1 MSEPYIKLKIGS
13 SDEFSLTDKIGGL
26 RYLGQD
32 TASSSPQFTN
42 AYQDLSGVDGSFFV
56 SQSFAK
62 RSITEKFWL
71 HYASY
76 EDLILAKQEIYH
88 LFGGRKTV
96 RVRTDMYPMI
106 VYYGYV
112 TAFDIAPIEPGR
124 YDANFSIAFDV
135 PDGYRYSLYAS
146 DELADAHKDD
156 GWEFGMNLPE
166 NGLPAYKVSGNSFR
180 IYNASD
186 IAVDPYYQKHTLKI
200 TMNYSSSSMTLTNTT
215 NGTSW
220 SYKQSTSGKQ
230 LILDGLNAYLD
241 STNVNAN
248 SDYGSIRLEPGW
260 NDFTVDGAGG
270 FNATF
275 SFPFIY
281 IS

>member
-42 AYQDLSGVDGSFFV
+42 TYQDLSGVDGSFFV
-56 SQSFAK
+56 AQSFAK
-62 RSITEKFWL
+62 RSIAEKFWL
-71 HYASY
+71 HFNSY
-76 EDLILAKQEIYH
+76 QDFILAKQELYH
-88 LFGGRKTV
+88 IFGTRQPV
-96 RVRTDMYPMI
+96 RVRTDTYPLI

-112 TAFDIAPIEPGR
+112 TAFDIAPLANGSH
-124 YDANFSIAFDV
+124 DANFSITFDV

-166 NGLPAYKVSGNSFR
+166 NVLPAYKVSGNSFR

-200 TMNYSSSSMTLTNTT
+200 TMSYSGSSMTLTNTT

-220 SYKQSTSGKQ
+220 SYKQSTNGKQ
-230 LILDGLNAYLD
+230 LVLDGLNAYLD
-241 STNVNAN
+241 STNANAN

>member
-42 AYQDLSGVDGSFFV
+42 TYQDLSGVDGSFFV

-200 TMNYSSSSMTLTNTT
+200 TMSYSGSSMTLTNTT

-220 SYKQSTSGKQ
+220 TYKQSTNGEQ
-230 LILDGLNAYLD
+230 LVLDGLNAYLD
-241 STNVNAN
+241 NTNVNAN

>member
-13 SDEFSLTDKIGGL
+13 DDEFSLTDKIDGL

-42 AYQDLSGVDGSFFV
+42 TYQDLSGVDGSFFV
-56 SQSFAK
+56 AQSFAK
-62 RSITEKFWL
+62 RSIVEKFWL
-71 HYASY
+71 HFNSY
-76 EDLILAKQEIYH
+76 QDFILAKQELYH
-88 LFGGRKTV
+88 IFGTRQPV
-96 RVRTDMYPMI
+96 RVRTDTYPLI

-112 TAFDIAPIEPGR
+112 TPFDISPIEPGR

-156 GWEFGMNLPE
+156 GWEFGMNLPD
-166 NGLPAYKVSGNSFR
+166 GSLPVYEVSGNSFK

-200 TMNYSSSSMTLTNTT
+200 TMSYSGSSMTLKNTT

-220 SYKQSTSGKQ
+220 TYKQSTNGKQ
-230 LILDGLNAYLD
+230 LVLNGLNAYLD

-260 NDFTVDGAGG
+260 NKFTVDGAGG

>member
-13 SDEFSLTDKIGGL
+13 DDEFSLTDKIGGL

-32 TASSSPQFTN
+32 MASSSPQFTN
-42 AYQDLSGVDGSFFV
+42 TYQDLSGVDGSFFV

-124 YDANFSIAFDV
+124 YDANFSITFDV

-166 NGLPAYKVSGNSFR
+166 NGLPAYKVTGNSFK

-200 TMNYSSSSMTLTNTT
+200 TMSYSGSSMTLKNTT

-220 SYKQSTSGKQ
+220 TYKQSTNGKQ
-230 LILDGLNAYLD
+230 LVLDGLNAYLD

-248 SDYGSIRLEPGW
+248 SDYGSISLDPGW

>member
-13 SDEFSLTDKIGGL
+13 GDEFSLTDKIDGL

-156 GWEFGMNLPE
+156 GWEFGMNLPAS
-166 NGLPAYKVSGNSFR
+166 GLPAYKVSGNSFR

-200 TMNYSSSSMTLTNTT
+200 TMSYSGSSMTLTNTT

-220 SYKQSTSGKQ
+220 SYKQSTNGKQ
-230 LILDGLNAYLD
+230 LVLDGLNAYLD
-241 STNVNAN
+241 STNANAN
-248 SDYGSIRLEPGW
+248 SDYGSISLDPGW